1 MNQYRDD
8 GALDPEVAIHAM
20 ARSVVFVCS
29 CAEQI
34 NELLA

>member
-8 GALDPEVAIHAM
+8 GALGPEVAIRAM